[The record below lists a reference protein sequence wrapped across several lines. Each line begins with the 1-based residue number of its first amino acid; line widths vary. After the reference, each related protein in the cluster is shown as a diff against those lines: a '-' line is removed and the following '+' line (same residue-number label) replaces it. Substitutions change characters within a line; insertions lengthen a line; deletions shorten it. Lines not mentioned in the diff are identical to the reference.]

1 MFCSIILIS
10 DFTNSCLRKC
20 VVDVIVFHLRVYA
33 IKLLFSVLGRSRK
46 LTENLDFQLC
56 LNNLGGLG
64 KIKVA
69 DLSWIRVTRA
79 LFQST
84 SRGPSPE
91 VSGLSG
97 IRVIVVRVIE
107 THLYN
112 IQDSSQL
119 QNADFHMF
127 QV

>member
-1 MFCSIILIS
+1 MY
-10 DFTNSCLRKC
+10 RKF
-20 VVDVIVFHLRVYA
+20 VVDVIVLHLRVNA
-33 IKLLFSVLGRSRK
+33 IKLRFSFLGRSRA
-46 LTENLDFQLC
+46 LTENLDFEMC
-56 LNNLGGLG
+56 LNKFEGLV
-64 KIKVA
+64 KRKVA